1 MAASFGKFGQYYSTF
16 QEMSGMKLLKNWAP
30 ALVMMVIIFGF
41 SSIPS
46 EEMPSFGGLDF
57 SIKKFGHAFGYALLA
72 LAYLRGLKFFKHE
85 GHQACTERSRSVNEG
100 KGLPPFLAFVDF
112 VFKHPSFFA
121 WLMALLFSAT
131 DEFHQ
136 SFVPGRNPSLWDVF
150 LFDNL
155 GALAGLWAG
164 RLFRKRNQ
172 KDDASAP
179 PSAF

>member
-1 MAASFGKFGQYYSTF
+1 MMA
-16 QEMSGMKLLKNWAP
+16 
-30 ALVMMVIIFGF
+30 VIFGF

-46 EEMPSFGGLDF
+46 QEMPSFGGLDF
-57 SIKKFGHAFGYALLA
+57 SIKKFGHAFGYGLLA
-72 LAYLRGLKFFKHE
+72 VAYLRGLGYKRFW
-85 GHQACTERSRSVNEG
+85 
-100 KGLPPFLAFVDF
+100 L
-112 VFKHPSFFA
+112 A
-121 WLMALLFSAT
+121 WLMAVLFSAT

-155 GALAGLWAG
+155 GALAGLWVG